1 MSTNAEQ
8 YSTGI
13 NIDYTETIN
22 KLYELIRTY
31 HEIIVNRGNFVDRKP
46 EEIERS
52 KAIFQA
58 MGNILEELKKID
70 KFEERAESLANI
82 CEDIVKR
89 YNSIREEE
97 FDRDLKEVDDFIN
110 SYGSKSN
117 FTFTSYGEKR
127 QPSSEEIEKRVTPG
141 DISKINEKYNKE
153 NIRIVEEIK
162 LSNDIDKLINAVDTI
177 INKFLQESTLELQQN
192 QSKQEAEIVNN
203 LPATIQKNKGFGA
216 IISKFIERIKLFF
229 KEPNVVATVD
239 YKEVTGQRESSIS
252 NFRESLSIDEN
263 EMNLSKN
270 KSKNDFTFLTQEQCF
285 GSDKLDIFEKRGTK
299 AAITDFSILLG
310 GWVDRDSDYWHIDSD
325 SSLEG
330 RTGYYWTRSDD
341 GANDARV
348 VDGIGNRDCNNVSK
362 RNGGA
367 RLALSF
373 SSIGLIPTNGESG
386 KRARDGILEVEYGYY
401 PQKAV
406 SRDMQE
412 RLERAYLSRKYIK
425 NKK

>member
-46 EEIERS
+46 EEIERT

-58 MGNILEELKKID
+58 IGNILAELKKVD
-70 KFEERAESLANI
+70 KFKERAESLASI

-89 YNSIREEE
+89 YNAIREKE
-97 FDRDLKEVDDFIN
+97 FYGDLEEVDDFIK

-117 FTFTSYGEKR
+117 FTFSEYGDKR
-127 QPSSEEIEKRVTPG
+127 QPSSEDIKKRMTPI
-141 DISKINEKYNKE
+141 DISKIDEKYNKE
-153 NIRIVEEIK
+153 NIRFDEEIK

-192 QSKQEAEIVNN
+192 QSKQEAETVNN

-229 KEPNVVATVD
+229 KEPDVVATVD
-239 YKEVTGQRESSIS
+239 YKEVTGQGESSIS
-252 NFRESLSIDEN
+252 KFRESLSIDEN

-348 VDGIGNRDCNNVSK
+348 VDSNGYRDCDCVSN

-373 SSIGLIPTNGESG
+373 SSIGLILTNGESG